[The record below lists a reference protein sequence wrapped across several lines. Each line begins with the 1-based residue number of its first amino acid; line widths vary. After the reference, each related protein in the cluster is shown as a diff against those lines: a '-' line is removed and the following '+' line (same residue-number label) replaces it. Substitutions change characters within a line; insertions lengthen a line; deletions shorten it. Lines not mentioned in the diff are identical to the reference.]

1 MTDEPIIM
9 INSVYPAEL
18 NSALSK
24 PTPAFLAPPSTS
36 PLTPREST
44 DTFYYSPAE
53 SQKMIQKQFQEIQ
66 VLRHDL
72 TALNQ
77 KYILQ
82 IEQSD
87 SAEQEKQK
95 VESEIEDLSRRLFEQ
110 ANEMVSHEK
119 RARYLAEKRQRQLE
133 HRMEA
138 LAEDLKNEREQLSE
152 LRIKFERDPKS
163 YLPTTKTLDQKWLQ
177 LFTDFL
183 TAACSHS
190 LVSLHRLPF
199 LKLCMEM
206 DIEPCLRFGHATK
219 HKSHHLSTKRL
230 LETIMYHP
238 CYIEPMSDL
247 QKKRLSHSEIQ
258 NKKKRSPATRRA
270 SFAFGFRH
278 HDTHATCCYGCG
290 SNEVLYRFKLKAED
304 NEWFFIDKTCRDQLV
319 AVCDFYVFI
328 RHVQSGLH
336 RKSRQCLFQEC
347 LWLRLCMFWAR
358 SGVSL

>member
-1 MTDEPIIM
+1 
-9 INSVYPAEL
+9 
-18 NSALSK
+18 
-24 PTPAFLAPPSTS
+24 
-36 PLTPREST
+36 
-44 DTFYYSPAE
+44 
-53 SQKMIQKQFQEIQ
+53 MIQKQFQEIQ

-87 SAEQEKQK
+87 SAELEKQK

-119 RARYLAEKRQRQLE
+119 RARYVAEKKQRQLE
-133 HRMEA
+133 HRLEA
-138 LAEDLKNEREQLSE
+138 LAEDLKNEREQLNE
-152 LRIKFERDPKS
+152 LRIKFEKEDEEEELVHPLEQRHPHLPKS
-163 YLPTTKTLDQKWLQ
+163 LDQKWLQ

-183 TAACSHS
+183 KAACSHS

-206 DIEPCLRFGHATK
+206 DIEPCLRFGPTTK
-219 HKSHHLSTKRL
+219 PKSHHLSTKRVL
-230 LETIMYHP
+230 DTIMYHP
-238 CYIEPMSDL
+238 CYIEPLSDQ

-258 NKKKRSPATRRA
+258 NKKKRSSPLARRA

-278 HDTHATCCYGCG
+278 DTTSCYGCG
-290 SNEVLYRFKLKAED
+290 SKDVLYRFKLKAED
-304 NEWFFIDKTCRDQLV
+304 KEWFFIDKACRDQLV
-319 AVCDFYVFI
+319 AVCDFYLFI
-328 RHVQSGLH
+328 RHAQSGLQ
-336 RKSRQCLFQEC
+336 KKTTQGLFQEC